1 MPSTFH
7 GLSEAEVDS
16 NTKISVRETARLQS
30 IGDGQ
35 GFVSAVLKRVVQEK
49 LVNVWDQKFYV
60 IRDVIIVTGAKIS
73 DTLFNIDF

>member
-49 LVNVWDQKFYV
+49 LLCKKN
-60 IRDVIIVTGAKIS
+60 
-73 DTLFNIDF
+73 L